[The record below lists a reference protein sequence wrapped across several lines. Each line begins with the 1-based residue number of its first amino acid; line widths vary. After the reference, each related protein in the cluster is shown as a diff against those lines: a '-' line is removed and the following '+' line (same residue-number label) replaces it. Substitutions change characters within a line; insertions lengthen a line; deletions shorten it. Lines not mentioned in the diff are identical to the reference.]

1 VAVESTEPRIV
12 EAGWMARVMAWGRR
26 HRVERWLAI
35 SLLVIAIGSGFTT
48 YLMVTGAFGFLP
60 TPRTILILLVL
71 NLVVLLSLGTLVIRR
86 LVVLWLERRRGL
98 AGARLHSRLVL
109 LFGLIAI
116 TPAIIV
122 AVFSAVFIN
131 LGIEAW
137 FSDRVRTAVK
147 DSLIVAR
154 AYLAEHQQ
162 QIGSDALAIV
172 DNLRN
177 EGPLLDINRARFENV
192 LEAHVRLRGLDE
204 AAILDGQT
212 RVIVSA
218 GYSALLSFDPGM
230 PDWAYARARL
240 GDVVVLPGSTEDRVR
255 ALVQLDPVA
264 DEFLIIG
271 RQIDPRVLQHL
282 DATEGAAQLYEQL
295 EGQREGLQITFVLV
309 FFVVALL
316 LLIASVWVALIVANQ
331 LARPIGRLF
340 TAAERIRAGDLSARV
355 PEIGPPDGET
365 ADEIGALSRAFN
377 RMAVQLEDQRAALI
391 HTNRELD
398 ERRRFT
404 EAVLGGVSAGVIGLD
419 RDGRIDLPNRSGSI
433 LLGVD
438 LASHIGDPL
447 SEIVPEMGPLLAS
460 AGEHGRRGADGEVTL
475 LRDGQNRSLLVRIVS
490 EFGGGELIG
499 YVVTFDDVTDL
510 MAAQR
515 KAAWADVARRIAHE
529 IKNPLTPI
537 QLSAERLK
545 RKYLKQITTD
555 AETFTACTDTIVRQV
570 GDIGRMVDEF
580 SAFARM
586 PSPVFED
593 HDIVQLAKQALF
605 LQRQAHPR
613 FSYHFDLK
621 TPAAFVRCDPQ
632 QVNQVLTNLLQNAAD
647 AIEGR
652 NGKDSEGDIGR
663 DTGEAPDKRTAAR
676 GEIWIEIAPS
686 EDNVVLS
693 VSDNGRGLPKSGR
706 ERLTEPYVTTRVKG
720 TGLGLAIVKK
730 IMEDHGGRLHLGDR
744 PGGGAC
750 ITLSFPIR
758 AGHQGRSN
766 NAMNN
771 PAGEIAAHGT

>member
-1 VAVESTEPRIV
+1 M
-12 EAGWMARVMAWGRR
+12 GQLMAWGRR
-26 HRVERWLAI
+26 SRVERWLAI
-35 SLLVIAIGSGFTT
+35 LLLVLAVGSGITT
-48 YLMVTGAFGFLP
+48 YLTVTGALGFLP
-60 TPRTILILLVL
+60 NPRTVLVLLVL
-71 NLVVLLSLGTLVIRR
+71 NLVILLGLGAIVIRR
-86 LVVLWLERRRGL
+86 LVALWLERRRGL

-109 LFGLIAI
+109 LFAVVAV

-122 AVFSAVFIN
+122 AVFSAMFLN

-162 QIGSDALAIV
+162 QIGSDVLSV
-172 DNLRN
+172 LENLRN
-177 EGPLLDINRARFENV
+177 EGPLLEFNRERFERV
-192 LEAHVRLRGLDE
+192 LEAHVRIRGLDE
-204 AAILDGQT
+204 AAVLDGQG

-218 GYSALLSFDPGM
+218 GFSALLSFDPGL

-240 GDVVVLPGSTEDRVR
+240 GDVVVLPGNTEDRVR
-255 ALVQLDPVA
+255 ALVQLDSLA
-264 DEFLIIG
+264 DDFLVIG

-295 EGQREGLQITFVLV
+295 EGQREGLQITFVAV
-309 FFVVALL
+309 FFIVALL

-340 TAAERIRAGDLSARV
+340 TAAEQIRAGDLSTRV
-355 PEIGPPDGET
+355 PEGDSV
-365 ADEIGALSRAFN
+365 DEIGSLSRAFN
-377 RMAVQLEDQRAALI
+377 RMAAQLEDQRTALI
-391 HTNRELD
+391 STNKELD
-398 ERRRFT
+398 DRRRFT

-419 RDGRIDLPNRSGSI
+419 SAGRINLPNRSAAD

-438 LASHIGDPL
+438 LDQHAGKPLGDV
-447 SEIVPEMGPLLAS
+447 VPEMGELLAE
-460 AGEHGRRGADGEVTL
+460 AAERPRRVIEGQVSL
-475 LRDGQNRSLLVRIVS
+475 LQQGQNRSLLVRIA
-490 EFGGGELIG
+490 GDIGAGELLG

-545 RKYLKQITTD
+545 RKYLKQITND
-555 AETFTACTDTIVRQV
+555 PETFIACTDTIVRQV

-586 PSPVFED
+586 PAPVFQQND
-593 HDIVQLAKQALF
+593 LVNLARQALF
-605 LQRQAHPR
+605 LQREAHPR
-613 FSYHFDLK
+613 IAYHFQS
-621 TPAAFVRCDPQ
+621 PMPGIGVRCDARQ
-632 QVNQVLTNLLQNAAD
+632 IGQVLTNLLQNAAD

-652 NGKDSEGDIGR
+652 EPTEDQR
-663 DTGEAPDKRTAAR
+663 VLPMGEVWLEFSIDEHAVAV
-676 GEIWIEIAPS
+676 I
-686 EDNVVLS
+686 
-693 VSDNGRGLPKSGR
+693 VSDNGKGLPTSGR
-706 ERLTEPYVTTRVKG
+706 ERLTEPYVTTRMKG

-744 PGGGAC
+744 LEGGAR
-750 ITLSFPIR
+750 ITLFFPIETSGI
-758 AGHQGRSN
+758 ADMESDSSN
-766 NAMNN
+766 ATR
-771 PAGEIAAHGT
+771 GIAVHGA